1 MSALFFSTIFL
12 LAAPA
17 TSGASA
23 KTPAAKPVIPIH
35 VQYLKTGREDPET
48 SNKLGQEELDN
59 SNPCVGKMRRDLLEL
74 GKRQEIHDAVDSV
87 AKTFSLNTEVRPH
100 LVLRYMNEAM
110 ELRFEMR
117 SIPVKNNDG
126 KIVAPETVMYRK
138 AIFLSEI
145 PGTWQERIDGEKCHV
160 SEERFTALV
169 DELREADRLAACVM
183 RKKEILDG
191 SEKISNYIHNYLP
204 VSWLEEARKKL
215 VEKNEPANGLL
226 RDDQSTYRQGNTTFR
241 DCQRGL
247 RLLEEDA
254 SSSVRVLNE
263 VRDAKKGT
271 DVPSQ
276 ELDDLEH
283 VLSGIPK

>member
-1 MSALFFSTIFL
+1 
-12 LAAPA
+12 
-17 TSGASA
+17 
-23 KTPAAKPVIPIH
+23 
-35 VQYLKTGREDPET
+35 
-48 SNKLGQEELDN
+48 
-59 SNPCVGKMRRDLLEL
+59 
-74 GKRQEIHDAVDSV
+74 
-87 AKTFSLNTEVRPH
+87 TFSLSTQVNPH
-100 LVLRYMNEAM
+100 FVLRYMNEAM
-110 ELRFEMR
+110 ELQFEMR
-117 SIPVKNNDG
+117 TPIVRNSQG
-126 KIVAPETVMYRK
+126 KIVTPESTVYRK

-160 SEERFTALV
+160 TEERFIALV

-226 RDDQSTYRQGNTTFR
+226 RDDQTTYRSGNTTFR

-271 DVPSQ
+271 DVPAQ

-283 VLSGIPK
+283 VLSGLPK